1 MTRYLP
7 ARYYITIGITALA
20 GAMFCAWMGISNLPP
35 MFIPAAMLVLVSAA
49 SLTLA
54 LRPPIDVQDAYLAIG
69 KNCIP
74 WMDIRRIDRTKWLW
88 PLIVRLTLYD
98 DSRVTLVYP
107 GEMESCKSLLRTL
120 RRMAHDALIDGIPYR
135 QYWGEVLAPSAERK
149 QLSSPRYRL
158 LLPEDEAEVERLYQL
173 LKTVGHLDPKNTS
186 DEK

>member
-7 ARYYITIGITALA
+7 ARHYITFGITALA
-20 GAMFCAWMGISNLPP
+20 LGMLCGWLGITWPIYFVATGL
-35 MFIPAAMLVLVSAA
+35 FVVTAVVL
-49 SLTLA
+49 LILA

-74 WMDIRRIDRTKWLW
+74 WMDIRRIDRTKWLS

-98 DSRVTLVYP
+98 DSRLTLIYP
-107 GEMESCKSLLRTL
+107 GDLESCKSLLRTL

-135 QYWGEVLAPSAERK
+135 QYWGEVLAPSSERK

>member
-7 ARYYITIGITALA
+7 ARHYITFGITALA
-20 GAMFCAWMGISNLPP
+20 LGMFSAWLGISWAPA
-35 MFIPAAMLVLVSAA
+35 FIPAGLLVLTSA
-49 SLTLA
+49 LLLILA

-74 WMDIRRIDRTKWLW
+74 WMDIRRIDRTKWLS

-98 DSRVTLVYP
+98 DSRITLIYP
-107 GEMESCKSLLRTL
+107 GDLESCKSLLRTL

-135 QYWGEVLAPSAERK
+135 QYWGEVLAPSAAERK

-158 LLPEDEAEVERLYQL
+158 LLPEDEAVVERLYQL

-186 DEK
+186 DDK

>member
-7 ARYYITIGITALA
+7 ARHYITFGITTLALGMFSAWVGTQWTPAFIAA
-20 GAMFCAWMGISNLPP
+20 GLFVITAVGLMI
-35 MFIPAAMLVLVSAA
+35 
-49 SLTLA
+49 LA
-54 LRPPIDVQDAYLAIG
+54 LRPPIDVQDAYLAVG

-74 WMDIRRIDRTKWLW
+74 WMDIRRIDRTHWVT

-98 DSRVTLVYP
+98 DTRLTLIYP
-107 GEMESCKSLLRTL
+107 GDPESCKSLSRSL

-135 QYWGEVLAPSAERK
+135 QYWGEVQAPSASK
-149 QLSSPRYRL
+149 AGSAPPRYRL

-173 LKTVGHLDPKNTS
+173 LKTVGHLDPKNTG

>member
-1 MTRYLP
+1 
-7 ARYYITIGITALA
+7 
-20 GAMFCAWMGISNLPP
+20 
-35 MFIPAAMLVLVSAA
+35 MLVLISAA

-120 RRMAHDALIDGIPYR
+120 RSGWCGVRG
-135 QYWGEVLAPSAERK
+135 
-149 QLSSPRYRL
+149 SSQIADRIAR
-158 LLPEDEAEVERLYQL
+158 
-173 LKTVGHLDPKNTS
+173 
-186 DEK
+186 